1 MNHSLTGFYTGYFND
16 RDRAFHRTFDKHFDL
31 ILEAFRHDWPPPVH
45 ARAGYRALLLA
56 YAAVESFQTGRRI
69 TVEGAP

>member
-1 MNHSLTGFYTGYFND
+1 MNSDQARQG
-16 RDRAFHRTFDKHFDL
+16 
-31 ILEAFRHDWPPPVH
+31 PPVH

-69 TVEGAP
+69 TVEGAG